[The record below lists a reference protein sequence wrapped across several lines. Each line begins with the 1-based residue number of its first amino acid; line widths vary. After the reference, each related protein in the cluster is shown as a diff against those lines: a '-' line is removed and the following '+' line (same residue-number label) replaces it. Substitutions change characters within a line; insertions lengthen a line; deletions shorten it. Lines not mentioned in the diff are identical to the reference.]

1 MSRKKYKYAQYK
13 QGVYAPVNPNK
24 YIGVKKPQYR
34 SSWELKFFQWCD
46 KNVNVLEWGS
56 ETVVVPYISPVD
68 NRPHRYFVDNVIA
81 IQEGNEVKKYLV
93 EIKPYKQT
101 LPPVKSNRKK
111 KSTVIYEHVA
121 YAVNQAKWK
130 YASQFAKKK
139 NMEFIV
145 LTENELNIK

>member
-130 YASQFAKKK
+130 YAAQFAKKK